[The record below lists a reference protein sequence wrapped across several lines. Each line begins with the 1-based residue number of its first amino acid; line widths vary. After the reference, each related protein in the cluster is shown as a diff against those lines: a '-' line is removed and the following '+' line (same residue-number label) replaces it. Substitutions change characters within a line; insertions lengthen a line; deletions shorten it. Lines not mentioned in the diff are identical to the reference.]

1 VADTWSYGAERFNP
15 VHAPAGSAAGG
26 QFAASASG
34 SGGAAAGKGTK
45 ATPSNQHPVGQGEH
59 GKRVS
64 DLQSRLNALGAK
76 PPLKV
81 DGIFGPKTLAA
92 VKAFQKSHGL
102 KVDGLVGPKTT
113 ASLRGKPPAAHH
125 APAHTA
131 THATAHAKAKPAA
144 SHAAAGHK
152 PSDKPGSI
160 TASQKDAIKQAV
172 KDRKVPAP
180 DAADATNPREMS
192 ALAESEAQALLKH
205 LKSFPPR
212 KTVKRDADPYGHEH
226 YVARSRLLRE
236 QAGLVW

>member
-1 VADTWSYGAERFNP
+1 VTDTWSYGAERFNP

-26 QFAASASG
+26 QFAASAGS
-34 SGGAAAGKGTK
+34 SGGAAKGTK
-45 ATPSNQHPVGQGEH
+45 PATPSNQHPVGQGEH

-113 ASLRGKPPAAHH
+113 ASLRGKSPAAHH

-172 KDRKVPAP
+172 KDRKVPGP
-180 DAADATNPREMS
+180 DAADATNPREMA

-212 KTVKRDADPYGHEH
+212 KTVKRDADPYGHDL
-226 YVARSRLLRE
+226 YVSRSREMRAA
-236 QAGLVW
+236 AGLRW